1 MLLNAY
7 CTHRALPPLNFP
19 HVLQNRRDRREPE
32 LAEHLDGFM
41 GFVMDGGKRPMT
53 AVRYHVLQHLE
64 RVQWQVA
71 LEVEDA
77 HRASFA
83 AWAQAANAIVFLPDA
98 SVRTPSGAVLVDPRT
113 GDPEPGADAPHPADA
128 AACKER
134 TAARLGDLGVA
145 VAPSLPPVAGEGEV
159 LLRDT
164 SAITARC
171 LALLACAVRA
181 ESLASGDALSADQ
194 ALARL
199 PGATFAMSPR
209 ERAFFEAEAPE
220 PQEVTNHVWRY
231 ESLATLLWSVG
242 ALSELPMPTGLCDVP
257 TIARLVLADRGA
269 AFAAAAVLRPPAD
282 LLDALDLHYRL
293 HWATT
298 SARTK
303 GAPAPAGLD
312 PGVVHERHYAL
323 NWLTCFQGA
332 EWDDVDTP
340 T

>member
-7 CTHRALPPLNFP
+7 CTHRALPALDFP
-19 HVLQNRRDRREPE
+19 HVLRSRRDRREPR

-77 HRASFA
+77 HRAAFA

-98 SVRTPSGAVLVDPRT
+98 TVRTPSGAVLVDPRT

-128 AACKER
+128 ATRKER
-134 TAARLGDLGVA
+134 TTARLQNLGVA
-145 VAPSLPPVAGEGEV
+145 VVASLPPVAGEAEV

-181 ESLASGDALSADQ
+181 ESLASGDALSAADV
-194 ALARL
+194 AGRL

-209 ERAFFEAEAPE
+209 ERTFFEAEAPE

-242 ALSELPMPTGLCDVP
+242 ALAELPMPTGLCDVP
-257 TIARLVLADRGA
+257 TIARLVLSEGGA
-269 AFAAAAVLRPPAD
+269 TFAAAASLRPASE

-303 GAPAPAGLD
+303 GAPPPAGLE
-312 PGVVHERHYAL
+312 PGVVFERHYAL
-323 NWLTCFQGA
+323 NWLTCFQDA